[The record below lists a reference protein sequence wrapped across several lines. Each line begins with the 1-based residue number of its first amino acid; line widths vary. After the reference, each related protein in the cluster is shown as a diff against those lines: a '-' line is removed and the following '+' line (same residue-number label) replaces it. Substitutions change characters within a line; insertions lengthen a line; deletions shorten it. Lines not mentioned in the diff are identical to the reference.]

1 MLLVNGEYSSQK
13 ICDHTE
19 LVPSVRCSGT
29 WGAQIDGENTLPV
42 VKNVIFRW
50 IEKLFTNQSI
60 KKSNE

>member
-1 MLLVNGEYSSQK
+1 
-13 ICDHTE
+13 
-19 LVPSVRCSGT
+19 VRCSGT

-60 KKSNE
+60 KKVQVG